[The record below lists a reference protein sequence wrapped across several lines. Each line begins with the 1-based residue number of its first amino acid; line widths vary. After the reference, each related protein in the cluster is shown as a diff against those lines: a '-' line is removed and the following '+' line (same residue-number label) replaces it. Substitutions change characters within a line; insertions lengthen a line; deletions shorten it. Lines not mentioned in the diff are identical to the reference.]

1 MKLTKQEQTKIK
13 NWLYGSGRDLD
24 ISRLNYHFEDGD
36 PVNILHC
43 ISIYQNKDGGFGNG
57 LDNASMN
64 PYSTYT
70 STAIALQHI
79 IEAGYTKDSKDEV
92 LDYILKRILK
102 YLSNNKEYYYPLTD
116 KKNNKFPGAEYLKH
130 GSKESKYYPTCL
142 ILGSVYKLV
151 DSKNVHYIVT
161 KTKIAKLLEEYL
173 TDTLDENELCAMS
186 YLLKQIKNDYDIS
199 KQLEKFKEDI
209 NKLDT
214 YHKVIVNNNLV
225 ELKEEEIN
233 TLIENRL
240 KVGLWDV
247 RYDWGNKDPEQEVSE
262 LKEISKVAVDN
273 LLILKSYNSLE

>member
-1 MKLTKQEQTKIK
+1 MKLSKQEQNKIK

-24 ISRLNYHFEDGD
+24 ISRLNYHFEKGD
-36 PVNILHC
+36 SVNILHC

-79 IEAGYTKDSKDEV
+79 IEAGYNKDSKDEV
-92 LDYILKRILK
+92 LDYILKRVLK
-102 YLSNNKEYYYPLTD
+102 FLSYNKEYYYPLTD

-130 GSKESKYYPTCL
+130 GSSESHYYPTCI
-142 ILGSVYKLV
+142 ILGSLYKLL
-151 DSKNVHYIVT
+151 DSKNVYHIVT
-161 KTKIAKLLEEYL
+161 KTKISKILEEYL
-173 TDTLDENELCAMS
+173 NAQLNVLELSAIS
-186 YLLKQIKNDYDIS
+186 YLLKQIKDDFDIS
-199 KQLEKFKEDI
+199 NQLEKFTKDLNE
-209 NKLDT
+209 LDS

-225 ELKEEEIN
+225 KINEEEIN
-233 TLIENRL
+233 VLIENRL
-240 KVGLWDV
+240 KAGLWDV

-273 LLILKSYNSLE
+273 LLILKSYDALE

>member
-1 MKLTKQEQTKIK
+1 MKLSKQEQTKIK

-70 STAIALQHI
+70 STAIALKHI
-79 IEAGYTKDSKDEV
+79 VEAGYDKDSKDEV

-130 GSKESKYYPTCL
+130 GSTESKYYPTCI
-142 ILGSVYKLV
+142 ILGSLYKLL
-151 DSKNVHYIVT
+151 DPKNVHYVVA
-161 KTKIAKLLEEYL
+161 KTKITNILESYL
-173 TDTLDENELCAMS
+173 NDTLNILELSAIS
-186 YLLKQIKNDYDIS
+186 YLLNIIKNDFDITC
-199 KQLEKFKEDI
+199 QLEKFKKDI
-209 NKLDT
+209 DNLDN
-214 YHKVIVNNNLV
+214 YNKVIVNNNLV
-225 ELKEEEIN
+225 SVTEEEIN
-233 TLIENRL
+233 SLIENRL

-247 RYDWGNKDPEQEVSE
+247 RYNWGNKDPEQEVSE

-273 LLILKSYNSLE
+273 LLILKSYDSLE

>member
-1 MKLTKQEQTKIK
+1 M
-13 NWLYGSGRDLD
+13 
-24 ISRLNYHFEDGD
+24 NYHFEDGD

-70 STAIALQHI
+70 STAIALKHI
-79 IEAGYTKDSKDEV
+79 VEAGYDKNSKDEV

-116 KKNNKFPGAEYLKH
+116 KKNNKFPGADYLKH
-130 GSKESKYYPTCL
+130 GAQESKYYPTCI
-142 ILGSVYKLV
+142 ILGSLYKLL
-151 DSKNVHYIVT
+151 DSKNVHYIVS
-161 KTKIAKLLEEYL
+161 KTKILNILDNYMK
-173 TDTLDENELCAMS
+173 DTLNELELSAIS
-186 YLLKQIKNDYDIS
+186 FLLNIIKDDFDIS
-199 KQLEKFKEDI
+199 KQLDKFSKDI
-209 NKLDT
+209 DKLDK
-214 YHKVIVNNNLV
+214 YNKVIVNNNLILV
-225 ELKEEEIN
+225 SEEEIN
-233 TLIENRL
+233 SLIENRL

-247 RYDWGNKDPEQEVSE
+247 RYNWGNKDPEQEVSE

>member
-173 TDTLDENELCAMS
+173 TDTLNENELCAMS

-209 NKLDT
+209 NKLDA

-225 ELKEEEIN
+225 
-233 TLIENRL
+233 
-240 KVGLWDV
+240 
-247 RYDWGNKDPEQEVSE
+247 
-262 LKEISKVAVDN
+262 
-273 LLILKSYNSLE
+273 